1 VPVKSARNRRNCR
14 YALNLAAHKYGGRAL
29 RVARNRG
36 IQVSVALLAALCG
49 STLAQAGAAGHA
61 ASPRGP
67 WAEVQEDCTQCH
79 NTTDWAGGVA
89 FDIMSAQQVPSDA
102 KVWENAIRKLRGGFM
117 PPPGAKEHPAPQI
130 VNGLISWLQTTL
142 DNAETKPYAG
152 RVPLHRLNRREYGN
166 AIRDLLDLHVDTS
179 ALLPPDLLV
188 DGYDDNAKALQVTPS
203 FMDQYISAA
212 RDVAEIAV
220 GNPHA
225 PAVTTTYGNAAD
237 MVISLP
243 PQGTPGEGSQEHY
256 EAGMPFGTRGGISYL
271 VNFPADGKYML
282 TIGDMA
288 LGRDVPRMEFRNTVI
303 ALLDG
308 KEFYRTNIGGPADD
322 KAIDQKQQAAVD
334 AINDRLKNIPFY
346 ATEGQHRVAVTFIDR
361 SDAESGSRVR
371 GIAPAGGLARVQA
384 VHAFQVRGPIKVT
397 GMSDSPSR
405 ARIFICYPARPA
417 DETPCARKIIA
428 SLARRAFRRP
438 VTNDDLQPL
447 MAFYRAG
454 SRQSGFEGG
463 IRDALSAILASPFF
477 LYRAEAAEAPGKTE
491 TLSNLEL
498 ASRLSFFLWS
508 SIPDEELLDVA
519 EHSQLSK
526 PAVLAREVHR
536 MLADP
541 RAEALTTGFA
551 FQWLDVAELD
561 EIVPDRRLFQDAS
574 GVLDPRPMFR
584 KELRLFV
591 DSVLRSDQP
600 VTALLTADYTYLNEP
615 LAMLYGI
622 GNVKGGRFRRVVL
635 QQPARDGL
643 LGKGAI
649 LMLTSE
655 PDRTSPV
662 RRGAWILE
670 RIIGSPPP
678 QPPPNVMTLEATV
691 HGRPATLRAR
701 MALHSINPSCHA
713 CHGVMDPLG
722 FALSN
727 FNAVGQYRLR
737 DPVTHEVLDT
747 SGRMPDGVLLRGP
760 NDLRRELAAHPA
772 VFVETLTENLME
784 YALGRTLDYR
794 DMPTIRRIVRAVAS
808 DDYRFSAIVQQIVE
822 SDEFRMRDPVRPTP
836 AAPLKTASLA
846 QPSTLKA
853 RGL

>member
-1 VPVKSARNRRNCR
+1 MTRKA
-14 YALNLAAHKYGGRAL
+14 
-29 RVARNRG
+29 G
-36 IQVSVALLAALCG
+36 IRVSVALCIALCG
-49 STLAQAGAAGHA
+49 TTLVWAAAAHHA
-61 ASPRGP
+61 AVPHGP
-67 WAEVQEDCTQCH
+67 WAEVQQDCTQCH

-89 FDIMSAQQVPSDA
+89 FDTMTARQVPSHA

-117 PPPGAKEHPAPQI
+117 PPPGAKEHPTPRT
-130 VNGLISWLQTTL
+130 VNDLISWLQTTL
-142 DNAETKPYAG
+142 DAAETKPYAG

-166 AIRDLLDLHVDTS
+166 AIRDLLDLHVNTS

-188 DGYDDNAKALQVTPS
+188 DGYDDNAKALEVTPS
-203 FMDQYISAA
+203 FMDQYMSAA
-212 RDVAEIAV
+212 RKVAAMAV

-225 PAVTTTYGNAAD
+225 PAVTRTYGNPAD

-243 PQGTPGEGSQEHY
+243 PQGTPGEGSQLHH

-271 VNFPADGKYML
+271 VNFPADGQYVL

-288 LGRDVPRMEFRNTVI
+288 LGRDVPRMEFHNTVI

-308 KEFYRTNIGGPADD
+308 KEFFRTNIGGPADD
-322 KAIDQKQQAAVD
+322 KAIDQKQQSAVN
-334 AINDRLKNIPFY
+334 AINDRLRDIHFY

-361 SDAESGSRVR
+361 SDAESDSRIREVQ
-371 GIAPAGGLARVQA
+371 PAGGIARVQA
-384 VHAFQVRGPIKVT
+384 VHAFQIRGPIKVS

-405 ARIFICYPARPA
+405 ARIFICYPAHPA
-417 DETPCARKIIA
+417 EETPCARRIIA

-438 VTNDDLQPL
+438 VTAEDLRPL

-454 SRQSGFEGG
+454 RRASGFEGG

-477 LYRAEAAEAPGKTE
+477 LYRAEAATEPGKTE
-491 TLSNLEL
+491 TLTDLEL

-508 SIPDEELLDVA
+508 SIPDNQLLDLA
-519 EHSQLSK
+519 AHSQLSK
-526 PAVLAREVHR
+526 PGVLAHEVRR

-551 FQWLDVAELD
+551 FQWLDVAELN

-584 KELRLFV
+584 KELRLFI

-600 VTALLTADYTYLNEP
+600 VTALLTANYTYLNEP

-622 GNVKGGRFRRVVL
+622 GNVKGARFRRVVL
-635 QQPARDGL
+635 ANPARDGL

-662 RRGAWILE
+662 RRGAWILQ

-701 MALHSINPSCHA
+701 MALHSLNPSCHA

-727 FNAVGQYRLR
+727 FNAVGQYRMR
-737 DPVTHEVLDT
+737 DPATHELLNT
-747 SGRMPDGVLLRGP
+747 SGRMPDGTRLTGP
-760 NDLRRELAAHPA
+760 NDLRRALAAHPS
-772 VFVETLTENLME
+772 VFVQTLTENLME
-784 YALGRTLDYR
+784 YALGRTLTYR
-794 DMPTIRRIVRAVAS
+794 DMPTIRRIVRAAAR

-822 SDEFRMRDPVRPTP
+822 SDEFRMRDPMRASPT
-836 AAPLKTASLA
+836 ATLKTAALV
-846 QPSTLKA
+846 QPTLKA
-853 RGL
+853 RGQ